1 MNKKHIAILM
11 GGMCCLLTLGI
22 CVQIKTIESK
32 SSAFGKTQTE
42 NELRDSVSRWQEN
55 YERAYEKLSIKE
67 KELEEL
73 RSKAASN
80 SQMSNHLSETLTE
93 YNTLLGFSELIGP
106 GVVVT
111 LKDGESL
118 LGNAF
123 FINPIVH
130 DEDIFEIVNA
140 LKNADADAIS
150 VNGQR
155 IVGSTAITCSGNIIK
170 INGKKVGA
178 PFVISAI
185 GSPTWL
191 YSSLTM
197 EHGYIDLIRSQGVQ
211 VDIKKVEKDEIT
223 IPKYEGVYNKYVY
236 ARRAE

>member
-1 MNKKHIAILM
+1 MNKKQIAILL
-11 GGMCCLLTLGI
+11 GGMCCLLTIGI
-22 CVQIKTIESK
+22 CIQVKTITNTA
-32 SSAFGKTQTE
+32 SAFGKTQTE
-42 NELRDSVSRWQEN
+42 NELRDSVSRWQEK
-55 YERAYEKLSIKE
+55 YENAYEKLDAKE
-67 KELEEL
+67 EALEEL
-73 RSKAASN
+73 RSQAANN
-80 SQMSNHLSETLTE
+80 SEMSNGLSKDLTE
-93 YNTLLGFSELIGP
+93 YNTLLGYSELVGP

-118 LGNAF
+118 LNGAF

-130 DEDIFEIVNA
+130 DEDIFEIINA

-155 IVGSTAITCSGNIIK
+155 IVSSTSIVCSGNVVK

-191 YSSLTM
+191 HSALTM
-197 EHGYIDLIRSQGVQ
+197 EGSYVEMIQSQGVQ
-211 VDIKKVEKDEIT
+211 VDIKQVEKNEIV
-223 IPKYEGVYNKYVY
+223 IPKYEGVYKYVY